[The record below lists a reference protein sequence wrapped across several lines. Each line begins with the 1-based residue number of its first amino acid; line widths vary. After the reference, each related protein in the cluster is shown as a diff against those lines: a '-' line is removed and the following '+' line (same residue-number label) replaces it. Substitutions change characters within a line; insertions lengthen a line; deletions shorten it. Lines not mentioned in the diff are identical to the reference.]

1 MSTVHLCTVS
11 ALTFALAA
19 SASGGPV
26 GWRTDGTGTYS
37 EATPPTEWAPDKNIV
52 WKTPLPKWSN
62 ASPTVVGER
71 MFVCAEPDKLICL
84 RTSDGEI
91 LWTKSADYSDVFSE
105 QQMQQMKEAG
115 GEARALEA
123 KMNPLK
129 KQQRK
134 LNKKVKALQTRKK
147 RAPATAPADP
157 ALEKEIEQIKGQLKQ
172 LGAELKVL
180 QEQLKPFNA
189 AGPPKAHN
197 TNGYSSATPASDG
210 RVVVVV
216 FGTGVVACYDM
227 KGDRKWV
234 TFIEKPMQRQGYGH
248 CASPLIAGDKVLV
261 VIRNV
266 TALDL
271 KSGKVVWTVKS
282 KNQWGSPVA
291 ARIGDT
297 DVAITA
303 NGKIVRI
310 ADGTVLA
317 GGVSKLEYCA
327 AVVKDGIAYF
337 IENGGKAI
345 RLPAKASD
353 SIEVEELWKTTPKKD
368 RYYAS
373 PVVHDGLIYACTQ
386 KQVFSVI
393 DAEDGKVVYEKK
405 LNLGGGTMYPSITL
419 AGGLLYV
426 SIDNG
431 TTIVLEPGREYKEIA
446 RNKLEPFRST
456 PVFIG
461 KRMYVRGLK
470 NLYCV
475 GE

>member
-1 MSTVHLCTVS
+1 
-11 ALTFALAA
+11 
-19 SASGGPV
+19 
-26 GWRTDGTGTYS
+26 
-37 EATPPTEWAPDKNIV
+37 
-52 WKTPLPKWSN
+52 
-62 ASPTVVGER
+62 
-71 MFVCAEPDKLICL
+71 
-84 RTSDGEI
+84 
-91 LWTKSADYSDVFSE
+91 
-105 QQMQQMKEAG
+105 
-115 GEARALEA
+115 
-123 KMNPLK
+123 
-129 KQQRK
+129 
-134 LNKKVKALQTRKK
+134 
-147 RAPATAPADP
+147 
-157 ALEKEIEQIKGQLKQ
+157 
-172 LGAELKVL
+172 
-180 QEQLKPFNA
+180 
-189 AGPPKAHN
+189 
-197 TNGYSSATPASDG
+197 
-210 RVVVVV
+210 
-216 FGTGVVACYDM
+216 M

-234 TFIEKPMQRQGYGH
+234 TFIEKPTHRYGH

-261 VIRNV
+261 VIENL

-271 KSGKVVWTVKS
+271 KSGKVVWTAKS
-282 KNQWGSPVA
+282 KHQWGSPVA
-291 ARIGDT
+291 GRIGDT

-303 NGKIVRI
+303 NGEIVRI

-345 RLPAKASD
+345 RLPAVASD
-353 SIEVEELWKTTPKKD
+353 SIEVKELWKTTPKKD

-373 PVVHDGLIYACTQ
+373 PVVHDGLIYACTRNR
-386 KQVFSVI
+386 VFSVI

-405 LNLGGGTMYPSITL
+405 LDLGGGTMYPSITL

-431 TTIVLEPGREYKEIA
+431 TTVVLEPGREYKEIA
-446 RNKLEPFRST
+446 RNKLEAFRST

>member
-1 MSTVHLCTVS
+1 
-11 ALTFALAA
+11 
-19 SASGGPV
+19 
-26 GWRTDGTGTYS
+26 
-37 EATPPTEWAPDKNIV
+37 
-52 WKTPLPKWSN
+52 
-62 ASPTVVGER
+62 
-71 MFVCAEPDKLICL
+71 
-84 RTSDGEI
+84 
-91 LWTKSADYSDVFSE
+91 
-105 QQMQQMKEAG
+105 MKEAG
-115 GEARALEA
+115 GRARALEA
-123 KMNPLK
+123 KMGPLQ

-134 LNKKVKALQTRKK
+134 LNNKVKALQKRKK
-147 RAPATAPADP
+147 KAPATAPADP
-157 ALEKEIEQIKGQLKQ
+157 ALEKEIEQIKGQVKQ
-172 LGAELKVL
+172 LGKEIKVL
-180 QEQLKPFNA
+180 QDQLKPLNA
-189 AGPPKAHN
+189 ARRSKADK

-210 RVVVVV
+210 RVVCVV

-227 KGDRKWV
+227 EGNRKWV
-234 TFIEKPMQRQGYGH
+234 KFIEKPTQRDGYGH
-248 CASPLIAGDKVLV
+248 CASPLIAGDRVLV
-261 VIRNV
+261 VIENV

-271 KSGKVVWTVKS
+271 KSGQVVWTARS
-282 KNQWGSPVA
+282 KHQWGSPVA

-303 NGKIVRI
+303 NGEIVRI

-317 GGVSKLEYCA
+317 GGVARLEYCT
-327 AVVKDGIAYF
+327 AVVKDGIVYF

-353 SIEVEELWKTTPKKD
+353 SIEVKELWKTTPKKD

-386 KQVFSVI
+386 STVFSVI

-405 LNLGGGTMYPSITL
+405 LNLGGGTMYPSMTL

-431 TTIVLEPGREYKEIA
+431 TTVVLEPGREYKEIA
-446 RNKLEPFRST
+446 RNELEPFRTT